1 MKILLIA
8 RIWGEGGGVETYL
21 IGLVKSLIRR
31 GHKITILYAGKGA
44 VPMKEKL
51 YVNAEYFMPGLN
63 EYPKGDRCKEIEQ
76 VKEIIRN
83 EEIDIVYVDEI
94 RNYIFL
100 EDLVSHICVVTM
112 LHGCMITCIR
122 HGTKTFYLSKQIC
135 KYKLGINCFLHGC
148 FMNHPLEWGQRPIFS
163 NMAKARR
170 RMQAYRKIET
180 VLVASHYMKKEL
192 LNNGFKDQ
200 QIAVLPYSV
209 NRIPELAE
217 IDLTYT
223 NNTVLFVGRIDRY
236 KGVDILL
243 KALSLIGCK
252 YKCVIVGDG
261 PYLKRC
267 KRLCRSLHLENN
279 VEFPGWVYNDDL
291 FKIYSQA
298 SVVVVPSIWPEPFG
312 IVGIEAMS
320 FARPVVAFNVGGI
333 PEWLEH
339 GKTGF
344 LVERLD
350 YQDMADKITR
360 LLSNDSLSREMG
372 INGYNECLKR
382 FNQKDY
388 IEQLEKIFVS
398 AVSNSRR
405 YVQSLGRS

>member
-21 IGLVKSLIRR
+21 MGLVKSLIRR
-31 GHKITILYAGKGA
+31 GHKVIVLYGSKGA

-51 YVNAEYFMPGLN
+51 CINGEYFMPGLN
-63 EYPKGDRCKEIEQ
+63 EYPKGDGCKEIEQ

-83 EEIDIVYVDEI
+83 EGIDIVYVDEI
-94 RNYIFL
+94 RNYILL
-100 EDLVSHICVVTM
+100 EELVSHICVVTM

-135 KYKLGINCFLHGC
+135 KYGFGINCFLHGC
-148 FMNHPLEWGQRPIFS
+148 FMNHPREWGQRPIIS
-163 NMAKARR
+163 NVANARR
-170 RMQAYRKIET
+170 RMRAYRKIET

-192 LNNGFKDQ
+192 LKNGFKDR
-200 QIAVLPYSV
+200 QIAVLSYSI

-243 KALSLIGCK
+243 KALSLIGFK
-252 YKCVIVGDG
+252 YKCVIAGDG
-261 PYLKRC
+261 PYLERC
-267 KRLCRSLHLENN
+267 KRLCKSLHLENN
-279 VEFPGWVYNDDL
+279 VEFLGWVYNDDL
-291 FKIYSQA
+291 FKLYSQA
-298 SVVVVPSIWPEPFG
+298 NVVVVPSIWAEPFG

-344 LVERLD
+344 LVERSD

-360 LLSNDSLSREMG
+360 FLSNDSLSREMG
-372 INGYNECLKR
+372 INGYDECLKR
-382 FNQKDY
+382 FNEKDY
-388 IEQLEKIFVS
+388 IEQLEKVFVS

-405 YVQSLGRS
+405 SIQSF